1 MRDAGICQFPDIGS
15 GLPSSPNVHELLDR
29 ILRLTS
35 GRLAVTGWL
44 AVGGRL
50 AVTRC
55 RCLQGGWLLPRP
67 VRGTVAEEPDDH
79 ENRHDEH
86 VEEDQVVP
94 APEEE

>member
-1 MRDAGICQFPDIGS
+1 MRH
-15 GLPSSPNVHELLDR
+15 LLLDGT
-29 ILRLTS
+29 LRLTS
-35 GRLAVTGWL
+35 GRLAVTRRLAVTGRL

-50 AVTRC
+50 AITRC

-67 VRGTVAEEPDDH
+67 VRGSVTEEPDDH

-86 VEEDQVVP
+86 IEEDQVVP